1 LISTIT
7 KLVVCRQ
14 TTSID
19 RDTVLIL
26 TMIVSNILHLDLAH
40 HESVDQTRQV
50 ALTIL
55 STQGPTMVAMFADY
69 GVETLSALASK
80 KDECDILP

>member
-1 LISTIT
+1 MLN
-7 KLVVCRQ
+7 
-14 TTSID
+14 
-19 RDTVLIL
+19 L
-26 TMIVSNILHLDLAH
+26 TMILSNILHLDLAH

-69 GVETLSALASK
+69 GVETLSAFATK
-80 KDECDILP
+80 KTNLIFFLNENEIIARLF